1 MGKNKMIKL
10 IDILKEIREVLNE
23 NTLDTILDKISLSG
37 MDSLSDSERKYLND
51 YSSGKV
57 DLEDPYKEQT
67 ISIKNAT
74 DYFFNVES
82 PEEFDDYF
90 FEFTDKI
97 KNVYRRDFLT
107 KSEFKKLYFY
117 LADLEDWGS
126 SYFEEDW
133 EEWKD

>member
-1 MGKNKMIKL
+1 MIKL

-23 NTLDTILDKISLSG
+23 NTLDIILDKISSSG
-37 MDSLSDSERKYLND
+37 IDSLSDNERKYLND

-67 ISIKNAT
+67 ISIENAT

-126 SYFEEDW
+126 SSFEEDW

>member
-1 MGKNKMIKL
+1 MIKL